1 MYYEKLT
8 ENRKRFVNHLIPL
21 IDSTFDR
28 EIHEEERIK
37 TISIDASWGMGK
49 TLLKDV
55 LVEKLGENGIR
66 VKAINAWETDYFS
79 DPMKSLIGEINGS
92 DLNISSDTIEKG
104 EKLIKNI
111 GGVATKIFGTALL
124 KKLNFTDEDI
134 TNIKSIFQG
143 IDSSGV
149 EEYKKYKELVKSF
162 KESFGVSVGTSK
174 RVIILDELDRCKPSY
189 AIELLEAIKH
199 IFDIYNLTFIFLINK
214 EQLKYTVENLYGCNR
229 ENEDYFEKFFDL
241 QLIFPEID
249 ISDFLQ
255 IEYENY
261 KYTKEVLIKDGE
273 LNFEIFMKALLIK
286 ILEIK
291 YKEIKIK
298 SIRQIRKILNKFTCL
313 LKTFTEEEKRSL
325 ILITNFISYFLYRE
339 FYNEIKK
346 EKTIFGIDILYFFQD
361 MICNEEINSGYKIEA
376 LGAFY
381 NEECLIDKEQIAML
395 SELATI
401 SVESTKIINQ
411 TLLVSERLK
420 FREFNQKL
428 NLKQIIIPFDFPGM
442 QSNSVHYIGVPI
454 NQNFIN
460 EFKESSILKWCE
472 EKYEFT
478 HYID

>member
-1 MYYEKLT
+1 MYYKKLT
-8 ENRKRFVNHLIPL
+8 ENRKRFVNQLIPL
-21 IDSTFDR
+21 IESTFDR
-28 EIHEEERIK
+28 ESDEEERIK

-79 DPMKSLIGEINGS
+79 DPMKSLIGEINES

-134 TNIKSIFQG
+134 INIKSIFQG

-149 EEYKKYKELVKSF
+149 EEYKKYKDLVKNF
-162 KESFGVSVGTSK
+162 KESFGVGVGTSK
-174 RVIILDELDRCKPSY
+174 RVIILDELDRCKPNY

-241 QLIFPEID
+241 QLILPEID

-261 KYTKEVLIKDGE
+261 KYTKEALIKDGE

-286 ILEIK
+286 ILETK

-325 ILITNFISYFLYRE
+325 ILITNFISYFLYKE
-339 FYNEIKK
+339 FYNEINRDN
-346 EKTIFGIDILYFFQD
+346 TIFGINIVYFFRD
-361 MICNEEINSGYKIEA
+361 IISNEKINSGYRIEA
-376 LGAFY
+376 LDSFY
-381 NEECLIDKEQIAML
+381 NNECLFEVESIVLL
-395 SELATI
+395 STLATLD
-401 SVESTKIINQ
+401 TKVRKVVIINQ
-411 TLLVSERLK
+411 NNLISEKLK
-420 FREFNQKL
+420 YPLFNQKF
-428 NLKQIIIPFDFPGM
+428 NFNQIKILCDGNVIGIPL
-442 QSNSVHYIGVPI
+442 SL
-454 NQNFIN
+454 NFIN
-460 EFKESSILKWCE
+460 EFKEQSIFKWCE

-478 HYID
+478 YYID

>member
-8 ENRKRFVNHLIPL
+8 ENRKRFVDQLMPL
-21 IDSTFDR
+21 IESTFDR
-28 EIHEEERIK
+28 EIEEEERIK

-79 DPMKSLIGEINGS
+79 DPMKSLIGEINES

-149 EEYKKYKELVKSF
+149 EEYKKYKDLVKKF

-174 RVIILDELDRCKPSY
+174 RVIILDELDRCKPNY

-241 QLIFPEID
+241 QLILPEID
-249 ISDFLQ
+249 IVDFVQ
-255 IEYENY
+255 IEYESY
-261 KYTKEVLIKDGE
+261 KYDLESFQPNGV
-273 LNFEIFMKALLIK
+273 LNFEKFMISLLLKLIMINYNEINMKSVRQLRKSLNKYIYLIK
-286 ILEIK
+286 TFSENEKKSLFTILGFVAYFFDREYNMKDILSKNNTYRFDIRKIVDNFLTKESRGDDSSDIRSIDRDINRECLFRDQEILNFYILLAK
-291 YKEIKIK
+291 NEIKIK
-298 SIRQIRKILNKFTCL
+298 NC
-313 LKTFTEEEKRSL
+313 SL
-325 ILITNFISYFLYRE
+325 DENITNLYQITAE
-339 FYNEIKK
+339 VNEVRDS
-346 EKTIFGIDILYFFQD
+346 FRGRY
-361 MICNEEINSGYKIEA
+361 EEI
-376 LGAFY
+376 L
-381 NEECLIDKEQIAML
+381 ML
-395 SELATI
+395 PL
-401 SVESTKIINQ
+401 SV
-411 TLLVSERLK
+411 
-420 FREFNQKL
+420 
-428 NLKQIIIPFDFPGM
+428 D
-442 QSNSVHYIGVPI
+442 Y
-454 NQNFIN
+454 
-460 EFKESSILKWCE
+460 ILKHGSYSLAQWCK

>member
-8 ENRKRFVNHLIPL
+8 ENRKRFVDQLMPL
-21 IDSTFDR
+21 IESTFDR
-28 EIHEEERIK
+28 EIEEEERIK

-79 DPMKSLIGEINGS
+79 DPMKSLIGEINES
-92 DLNISSDTIEKG
+92 DLNISSDTIKKG

-149 EEYKKYKELVKSF
+149 EEYKKYKDLVKKF

-174 RVIILDELDRCKPSY
+174 RVIILDELDRCKPNY

-241 QLIFPEID
+241 QLILPEID
-249 ISDFLQ
+249 IVDFVQ
-255 IEYENY
+255 IEYESY
-261 KYTKEVLIKDGE
+261 KYDLESFQPNGV
-273 LNFEIFMKALLIK
+273 LNFEKFMISLLLKLIMINYNEINMKSVRQLRKSLNKYIYLIK
-286 ILEIK
+286 TFSENEKKSLFTILGFVAYFFDREYNMKDILSKNNTYRFDIRKIVDNFLTKESRGDDSSDIRSIDRDINRECLFRDQEILNFYILLAK
-291 YKEIKIK
+291 NEIKIK
-298 SIRQIRKILNKFTCL
+298 NC
-313 LKTFTEEEKRSL
+313 SL
-325 ILITNFISYFLYRE
+325 DENITNLYQITAE
-339 FYNEIKK
+339 VNEVRDS
-346 EKTIFGIDILYFFQD
+346 FRGRY
-361 MICNEEINSGYKIEA
+361 EEI
-376 LGAFY
+376 L
-381 NEECLIDKEQIAML
+381 ML
-395 SELATI
+395 PL
-401 SVESTKIINQ
+401 SV
-411 TLLVSERLK
+411 
-420 FREFNQKL
+420 
-428 NLKQIIIPFDFPGM
+428 D
-442 QSNSVHYIGVPI
+442 Y
-454 NQNFIN
+454 
-460 EFKESSILKWCE
+460 ILKHGSYSLAQWCK

>member
-8 ENRKRFVNHLIPL
+8 ENRKRFVDQLMPL
-21 IDSTFDR
+21 IESTFDR
-28 EIHEEERIK
+28 EIDEEERIK

-55 LVEKLGENGIR
+55 LVEKLTEKEIK

-79 DPMKSLIGEINGS
+79 DPMKSLIGEINES

-149 EEYKKYKELVKSF
+149 EEYKKYKDLVKKF
-162 KESFGVSVGTSK
+162 KESFGVDIGTSK
-174 RVIILDELDRCKPSY
+174 RVIILDELDRCKPNY

-241 QLIFPEID
+241 QLILPEID
-249 ISDFLQ
+249 IVDFVQ
-255 IEYENY
+255 IEYESY
-261 KYTKEVLIKDGE
+261 KYDLESFQPNGV
-273 LNFEIFMKALLIK
+273 LNFEKFMISL
-286 ILEIK
+286 
-291 YKEIKIK
+291 
-298 SIRQIRKILNKFTCL
+298 L
-313 LKTFTEEEKRSL
+313 LKL
-325 ILITNFISYFLYRE
+325 IMIN
-339 FYNEIKK
+339 YNEINMKSVRQLRKSLNKYVYLIKTFSENEKK
-346 EKTIFGIDILYFFQD
+346 TLFTVLGFVGYFFKEEYFFNNKLLKKNIYGFD
-361 MICNEEINSGYKIEA
+361 IFKIFEEFLTIVNEGLNGSDIPGTNRNFNQKAIFCTDYIF
-376 LGAFY
+376 AFY
-381 NEECLIDKEQIAML
+381 NLVTRTGNGIYIKRIALEGKLSDISEIKTYIPYSGTDKKVVLYLPFAEDYIEKYGAN
-395 SELATI
+395 SLA
-401 SVESTKIINQ
+401 Q
-411 TLLVSERLK
+411 
-420 FREFNQKL
+420 
-428 NLKQIIIPFDFPGM
+428 
-442 QSNSVHYIGVPI
+442 
-454 NQNFIN
+454 
-460 EFKESSILKWCE
+460 WCK

-478 HYID
+478 HYIG

>member
-8 ENRKRFVNHLIPL
+8 ENRKRFVNQLMPL
-21 IDSTFDR
+21 IESTFDR
-28 EIHEEERIK
+28 DINEEERIK

-55 LVEKLGENGIR
+55 LVEKLKEKEIK

-79 DPMKSLIGEINGS
+79 DPMKSLIGEINES

-149 EEYKKYKELVKSF
+149 EEYKKYKDLVKNF

-174 RVIILDELDRCKPSY
+174 RVIILDELDRCKPNY

-241 QLIFPEID
+241 QLILPEID
-249 ISDFLQ
+249 IVDFVQ

-261 KYTKEVLIKDGE
+261 KYELTNIQTVEG
-273 LNFEIFMKALLIK
+273 LNFEKFMMSLLLKLIT
-286 ILEIK
+286 INYNSINV
-291 YKEIKIK
+291 K
-298 SIRQIRKILNKFTCL
+298 SIRQLRKSLKKYVYLVKTFSENEKKCLFTILGFVAYFIDKEYNLKDKFPKSIIYDFDIRKILEELLTVKAREDSTYSHIQSIGRDYNSESLFVGSEIGNFYNFLGKQGVKVQNFNLEENIVNIYQIKARISEYTNRISGRREYVMSLPFSEEYL
-313 LKTFTEEEKRSL
+313 LKYKAYSL
-325 ILITNFISYFLYRE
+325 A
-339 FYNEIKK
+339 
-346 EKTIFGIDILYFFQD
+346 Q
-361 MICNEEINSGYKIEA
+361 
-376 LGAFY
+376 
-381 NEECLIDKEQIAML
+381 
-395 SELATI
+395 
-401 SVESTKIINQ
+401 
-411 TLLVSERLK
+411 
-420 FREFNQKL
+420 
-428 NLKQIIIPFDFPGM
+428 
-442 QSNSVHYIGVPI
+442 
-454 NQNFIN
+454 
-460 EFKESSILKWCE
+460 WCK

-478 HYID
+478 HYIG

>member
-8 ENRKRFVNHLIPL
+8 ENRKRFVDQLMPL
-21 IDSTFDR
+21 IESTFDR
-28 EIHEEERIK
+28 DINGEERIK

-55 LVEKLGENGIR
+55 LVEKLVENGIK

-79 DPMKSLIGEINGS
+79 DPMKSLIGEINGR

-149 EEYKKYKELVKSF
+149 EEYKKYKDLVKNF

-174 RVIILDELDRCKPSY
+174 RVIILDELDRCKPNY

-249 ISDFLQ
+249 IVDFIQ

-261 KYTKEVLIKDGE
+261 RYDLESFQPNGV
-273 LNFEIFMKALLIK
+273 LNFEKFMVSLLLKLIMINYNKINMKSVRQLRKSLNKYNYLIK
-286 ILEIK
+286 TFSENEKKSLFTVLGFVAYFFDREYNMKDIFQNNNP
-291 YKEIKIK
+291 YKFD
-298 SIRQIRKILNKFTCL
+298 IRKIMDNFLTEEPKGDSSSDIRYINRDINRECL
-313 LKTFTEEEKRSL
+313 LREREIINFYC
-325 ILITNFISYFLYRE
+325 ILAK
-339 FYNEIKK
+339 NEIRIKNYDLDENITK
-346 EKTIFGIDILYFFQD
+346 LHQITAEVNEVRDSFRGRY
-361 MICNEEINSGYKIEA
+361 EEI
-376 LGAFY
+376 L
-381 NEECLIDKEQIAML
+381 ML
-395 SELATI
+395 PLSVDYITKHESYSLA
-401 SVESTKIINQ
+401 Q
-411 TLLVSERLK
+411 
-420 FREFNQKL
+420 
-428 NLKQIIIPFDFPGM
+428 
-442 QSNSVHYIGVPI
+442 
-454 NQNFIN
+454 
-460 EFKESSILKWCE
+460 WCK

-478 HYID
+478 HYIG

>member
-8 ENRKRFVNHLIPL
+8 ENRKRFVDQLMPL
-21 IDSTFDR
+21 IESTFDR
-28 EIHEEERIK
+28 EIEEEERIK

-55 LVEKLGENGIR
+55 LVEKLTEKEIK

-79 DPMKSLIGEINGS
+79 DPMKSLIGEINES

-149 EEYKKYKELVKSF
+149 EEYKKYKDLVKKF

-174 RVIILDELDRCKPSY
+174 RIIILDELDRCKPNY

-214 EQLKYTVENLYGCNR
+214 EQLKHTVENLYGCNM
-229 ENEDYFEKFFDL
+229 ENEDYFEKFFDIQFKL
-241 QLIFPEID
+241 PEID
-249 ISDFLQ
+249 IKNFLE

-261 KYTKEVLIKDGE
+261 DYNNLYSVEFEFEKIMISLLFSSIKVNDFNFYKNSIRE
-273 LNFEIFMKALLIK
+273 LKKSLN
-286 ILEIK
+286 K
-291 YKEIKIK
+291 YKYII
-298 SIRQIRKILNKFTCL
+298 
-313 LKTFTEEEKRSL
+313 KTFTEYEKRSL
-325 ILITNFISYFLYRE
+325 LMVLGFIGYFIYEEFNVINTGLNINNIYKFNIKSIFEGVIFKEKNQEYEVIESRAIPENSIKNFLDILKIDSRDIKFKRDVDEADINRNFLIC
-339 FYNEIKK
+339 FYSGNEISLPLDNKFIKK
-346 EKTIFGIDILYFFQD
+346 YK
-361 MICNEEINSGYKIEA
+361 MNS
-376 LGAFY
+376 
-381 NEECLIDKEQIAML
+381 L
-395 SELATI
+395 S
-401 SVESTKIINQ
+401 Q
-411 TLLVSERLK
+411 
-420 FREFNQKL
+420 
-428 NLKQIIIPFDFPGM
+428 
-442 QSNSVHYIGVPI
+442 
-454 NQNFIN
+454 
-460 EFKESSILKWCE
+460 WCK

-478 HYID
+478 HYIG

>member
-8 ENRKRFVNHLIPL
+8 ENRKRFVDQLMPL
-21 IDSTFDR
+21 IESTFDR
-28 EIHEEERIK
+28 EVDEERIK

-55 LVEKLGENGIR
+55 LVEKLTEKEIK

-149 EEYKKYKELVKSF
+149 EEYKKYKDLVKSF

-174 RVIILDELDRCKPSY
+174 RVIILDELDRCKPNY

-255 IEYENY
+255 IEYKNY
-261 KYTKEVLIKDGE
+261 KYTKEALIKDGE
-273 LNFEIFMKALLIK
+273 VNFEIFMKALLIK
-286 ILEIK
+286 ILETK

-325 ILITNFISYFLYRE
+325 ILITNFISYFIYKE

-346 EKTIFGIDILYFFQD
+346 DNNSIFGMNILYFFKD
-361 MICNEEINSGYKIEA
+361 IISNEKITSGYRIEELNRFYDEKCLFNRESVFILSKLTKITKSEVIIE
-376 LGAFY
+376 GDNGRTEDEQKF
-381 NEECLIDKEQIAML
+381 NFEQI
-395 SELATI
+395 
-401 SVESTKIINQ
+401 KIMYNYGRFQNNYTHLIN
-411 TLLVSERLK
+411 VPLK
-420 FREFNQKL
+420 M
-428 NLKQIIIPFDFPGM
+428 D
-442 QSNSVHYIGVPI
+442 
-454 NQNFIN
+454 FIN
-460 EFKESSILKWCE
+460 KFKYESIFKWCE

-478 HYID
+478 YYID

>member
-8 ENRKRFVNHLIPL
+8 ENRKRFVDQLMPL
-21 IDSTFDR
+21 IESTFDR
-28 EIHEEERIK
+28 EIEEEERIK

-79 DPMKSLIGEINGS
+79 DPMKSLIGEINES

-111 GGVATKIFGTALL
+111 GGVATKILGTALL

-143 IDSSGV
+143 IDSSGI
-149 EEYKKYKELVKSF
+149 EEYKKYKDLVKNF
-162 KESFGVSVGTSK
+162 KESFGVSIGTSK
-174 RVIILDELDRCKPSY
+174 RVIILDELDRCKPNY

-249 ISDFLQ
+249 IVDFVQ
-255 IEYENY
+255 IEYESY
-261 KYTKEVLIKDGE
+261 KYDLESFQPNGV
-273 LNFEIFMKALLIK
+273 LNFEKFMVSLLLKLIMINYNEINMKSVRQLRKSLNKYVYLIK
-286 ILEIK
+286 TFSENEKKSLFTVLGFVGYFFKEEYFFNNKLLKKNIYGFDILKIFEEFLTIGNEGLNGSDIPGTNRNFNRK
-291 YKEIKIK
+291 AIFHTDYIFRFYNLVTRTRSDIYIK
-298 SIRQIRKILNKFTCL
+298 SIALEGKLS
-313 LKTFTEEEKRSL
+313 E
-325 ILITNFISYFLYRE
+325 IS
-339 FYNEIKK
+339 
-346 EKTIFGIDILYFFQD
+346 
-361 MICNEEINSGYKIEA
+361 EINIYIPYSEANKKVELYLPFAKDYIEKY
-376 LGAFY
+376 GT
-381 NEECLIDKEQIAML
+381 N
-395 SELATI
+395 SLA
-401 SVESTKIINQ
+401 Q
-411 TLLVSERLK
+411 
-420 FREFNQKL
+420 
-428 NLKQIIIPFDFPGM
+428 
-442 QSNSVHYIGVPI
+442 
-454 NQNFIN
+454 
-460 EFKESSILKWCE
+460 WCK

-478 HYID
+478 HYIG

>member
-8 ENRKRFVNHLIPL
+8 ENRKRFVDQLMPL
-21 IDSTFDR
+21 IESTFDR
-28 EIHEEERIK
+28 EIDEEERIK

-55 LVEKLGENGIR
+55 LVEKLTEKEIK

-79 DPMKSLIGEINGS
+79 DPMKSLIGEINES

-143 IDSSGV
+143 IDSSGI
-149 EEYKKYKELVKSF
+149 EEYKKYKDLVKKF
-162 KESFGVSVGTSK
+162 KESFGVGIGTSK
-174 RVIILDELDRCKPSY
+174 RVIILDELDRCKPNY

-241 QLIFPEID
+241 QLILPEID
-249 ISDFLQ
+249 IVDFVQ

-261 KYTKEVLIKDGE
+261 KYELINIQTVEG
-273 LNFEIFMKALLIK
+273 LNFEKFMMSLLLKLIT
-286 ILEIK
+286 INYNSINV
-291 YKEIKIK
+291 K
-298 SIRQIRKILNKFTCL
+298 SIRQLRKSLKKYIYLVKTFSKNEKKCLFTILGFVAYFIDKEYNLKDKFPKSIIYDFDIRKILEEFLTVKARDGSSYSDIQSIGKDFNTESLFNTQEIVNFYNFLNKQEVKVQNFNLEEDLINICQIRARGYEGMNRMNGRRECIISL
-313 LKTFTEEEKRSL
+313 PFTEEYLLKYKAYSL
-325 ILITNFISYFLYRE
+325 A
-339 FYNEIKK
+339 
-346 EKTIFGIDILYFFQD
+346 Q
-361 MICNEEINSGYKIEA
+361 
-376 LGAFY
+376 
-381 NEECLIDKEQIAML
+381 
-395 SELATI
+395 
-401 SVESTKIINQ
+401 
-411 TLLVSERLK
+411 
-420 FREFNQKL
+420 
-428 NLKQIIIPFDFPGM
+428 
-442 QSNSVHYIGVPI
+442 
-454 NQNFIN
+454 
-460 EFKESSILKWCE
+460 WCK

-478 HYID
+478 HYIG